1 MSYRWRWNK
10 DEIEGGDT
18 FSKKRENIVNS
29 MHTKDTKD
37 AENAENAAYNDGDRG
52 QMTELP

>member
-1 MSYRWRWNK
+1 
-10 DEIEGGDT
+10 
-18 FSKKRENIVNS
+18 